1 MSKAFLVGS
10 PLSLPQSIA
19 VRFAGRAMIL
29 CCFFP
34 LTPRMSGQQDAFS
47 RTCGLSSSAWFCD
60 VRKQP
65 IFVVHAYPDDADAIF
80 CQASGVPTLLLVPAV
95 ALGRGPLDEKV

>member
-1 MSKAFLVGS
+1 
-10 PLSLPQSIA
+10 
-19 VRFAGRAMIL
+19 MIL

-47 RTCGLSSSAWFCD
+47 GTCGLSSSAWFCD

-65 IFVVHAYPDDADAIF
+65 IFVVHAYLDDADAIF
-80 CQASGVPTLLLVPAV
+80 CQASGVPTLLLVPVV
-95 ALGRGPLDEKV
+95 ALGRGPVDEKV